1 MASNISTGSI
11 LIDALAAIYIIVGI
25 VWLVSHFR

>member
-1 MASNISTGSI
+1 MTMNVSTGSI
-11 LIDALAAIYIIVGI
+11 LVDVLAVIFIIVGI